1 MFYLEEINQ
10 SRINYL
16 KIIIKE
22 THGGSRTYI
31 NNIFLFEDFPESGS
45 IIVTDSRERN
55 MPRKSD
61 TFQNS
66 ERKVNDKMRNSPM
79 DQSSLKQNKLE
90 ISSSNSLIESTSSPE
105 INKGKNLNRNENF
118 SIQNSKNH
126 NYINARKFTNNSENA
141 KNDQTLSIN
150 NYLLTSDNNFLLSD
164 SEFSTHKE
172 RKASSVYSTHP
183 NHQNPIEEAI
193 SEEEDKSSY
202 RSYKNNHSN
211 IQTIQNKSLTDHP
224 SKSNSYNRMKD
235 QLLEEHIMKGL
246 DNNFISKLEYQMPI
260 GGNSN
265 ENSISQRSMRL
276 SYNQNHQINNNS
288 TSNYNDLA
296 TSINYKA
303 LEEQL
308 KEMQSQLNTLNLNTE
323 RIKIYKEKYSSQND
337 DEFIEKLIN
346 KTKKDDTHDNINLN
360 INSYRQ
366 ANLLSPPITP
376 SNNNMNSQNN
386 LLQNY
391 LSVNESQFQSIQNNK
406 ISDINLNQ
414 IENRLYSLENEVT
427 SLKIQMSKLTE
438 NIENLLETKNMLNAN
453 NMNFIMDECKKL
465 INNNLPQSQSK
476 EQNYSNMNTNMNT
489 NTNFNT
495 IQNTIFRNAST
506 TDRNRST
513 SEHNRQ
519 FSYDAEEERDLRSN
533 GNLSYMKSEKRK
545 NTLEES
551 NKYNF

>member
-1 MFYLEEINQ
+1 MLFLEEVTR

-31 NNIFLFEDFPESGS
+31 NNIFLFEDFPESES

-66 ERKVNDKMRNSPM
+66 ERKGNEKMINSQT
-79 DQSSLKQNKLE
+79 DQSISKQNKLE
-90 ISSSNSLIESTSSPE
+90 VSSTNSLIESTSSPE
-105 INKGKNLNRNENF
+105 INRGKNIIRNENF
-118 SIQNSKNH
+118 NIKNPKNN
-126 NYINARKFTNNSENA
+126 NYINARIFTNNNENSD
-141 KNDQTLSIN
+141 NDQTLSIN

-172 RKASSVYSTHP
+172 RKPSSVYSTNP

-202 RSYKNNHSN
+202 RSFKNNNSN
-211 IQTIQNKSLTDHP
+211 IQTIQNKSLTNHP

-246 DNNFISKLEYQMPI
+246 DKNFKIKLEHQIPT
-260 GGNSN
+260 GGNSID
-265 ENSISQRSMRL
+265 NSSPHRSMRL
-276 SYNQNHQINNNS
+276 SYNPNHQFNNIS
-288 TSNYNDLA
+288 SSNNYDLA

-308 KEMQSQLNTLNLNTE
+308 KEMQNQLNTLNLNTE
-323 RIKIYKEKYSSQND
+323 RIKIYKEKYSSQNE

-346 KTKKDDTHDNINLN
+346 KTKKDDTQDNIN

-366 ANLLSPPITP
+366 ANTLSQPITP
-376 SNNNMNSQNN
+376 KNNILSSQNN
-386 LLQNY
+386 LLHNY
-391 LSVNESQFQSIQNNK
+391 LSVNESQFHSIQNNMNTD
-406 ISDINLNQ
+406 SNLNLM
-414 IENRLYSLENEVT
+414 ENRLYSLENEVT
-427 SLKIQMSKLTE
+427 SLKLQMNKLNE
-438 NIENLLETKNMLNAN
+438 NIEILLEAKNIVNAN

-465 INNNLPQSQSK
+465 INNYLPQNQSK
-476 EQNYSNMNTNMNT
+476 EHNYSNMNTNMNT

-495 IQNTIFRNAST
+495 IQNTIYRNAST

-533 GNLSYMKSEKRK
+533 DHLSLIKSDKRK
-545 NTLEES
+545 ISIEES
-551 NKYNF
+551 KYIIL